1 MMSFAGNA
9 IVAKA
14 KAVYGKTLAAADY
27 EALLKKKTVPEVA
40 AYLRT
45 QPHFVDILKDIQPE
59 SIHRGR
65 LEELIRRNEFEHIL
79 RLIKFVDV
87 KDSGFYRLNLI
98 KREIDIILEILRAM
112 ISESLETEISDVPSY
127 MTRNATFDLFKASQS
142 KNFDALLETLART
155 PYHAVLKPFAGKDNR
170 SIDYVRIEHELEL
183 YYYDCVFREIRAH
196 YRGALRKDLE
206 TIYLTKIELEN
217 ITKIYRL
224 KKFYHA
230 DPSTIKGTL
239 IHQYSRISERK
250 FDEII
255 ALPDPN
261 LILQYLD
268 KSEYQRFLDE
278 KEYVYVEYYAE
289 RIKYNLAKRFMYF
302 SSSVP
307 KVFAAFV
314 LLTEI
319 ETANLTNIIEGIRYQ
334 LNEAEIKRMLI
345 Y

>member
-1 MMSFAGNA
+1 MNFAGNA
-9 IVAKA
+9 IIAKA
-14 KAVYGKTLAAADY
+14 KAVYGRSLSADDY
-27 EALLKKKTVPEVA
+27 EALLKKKSVPEIA
-40 AYLRT
+40 SYLRVH
-45 QPHFVDILKDIQPE
+45 PHFADTLKDIPAD

-65 LEELIRRNEFEHIL
+65 LEALIKKNEFDHVL

-87 KDSGFYRLNLI
+87 KDCGFYQLNI
-98 KREIDIILEILRAM
+98 VKREIAILLEIMRAM
-112 ISESLETEISDVPSY
+112 ISESMETEVSDVPSF
-127 MTRNATFDLFKASQS
+127 MKKHSSFDIYLASQS
-142 KNFDALLETLART
+142 KTFEELLQVIART
-155 PYHAVLKPFAGKDNR
+155 PYHAVLKPYAPTAGKDL
-170 SIDYVRIEHELEL
+170 DYVMVEHALEL
-183 YYYDCVFREIRAH
+183 HYYDRIFAEIAKN
-196 YRGALRKDLE
+196 YRGTLRKDLE

-224 KKFYHA
+224 KKFYKA
-230 DPSTIKGTL
+230 APGTIKSTL
-239 IHQYSRISERK
+239 IHKYSRISERK

-302 SSSVP
+302 SAAVP

-314 LLTEI
+314 LLNEI
-319 ETANLTNIIEGIRYQ
+319 ETANLVNIIEGIRYQ